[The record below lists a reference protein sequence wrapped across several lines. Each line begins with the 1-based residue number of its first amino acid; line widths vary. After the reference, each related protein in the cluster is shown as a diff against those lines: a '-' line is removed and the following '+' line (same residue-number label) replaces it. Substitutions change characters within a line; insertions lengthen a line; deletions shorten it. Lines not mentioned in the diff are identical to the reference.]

1 MARQATGLVSQK
13 GEGER
18 SAVERIAAFAAEH
31 IGYEGGLDQPMS
43 WDRVVQKFHWL
54 SEAFADE
61 DLRGKL
67 IHAVQQLD
75 SRPIS
80 DLMDLLA
87 QVRPTAVFPKT
98 RAGI

>member
-1 MARQATGLVSQK
+1 
-13 GEGER
+13 
-18 SAVERIAAFAAEH
+18 
-31 IGYEGGLDQPMS
+31 
-43 WDRVVQKFHWL
+43 
-54 SEAFADE
+54 
-61 DLRGKL
+61 
-67 IHAVQQLD
+67 VQQLD